1 MFMACDG
8 LVFSSK
14 NMQFHIT
21 EIDPHS
27 DSLHNGIVKSKNT
40 NFPKLFLTPV
50 IYGAHWALDYGI
62 APVTYRAHIKF
73 TVTRA
78 H

>member
-1 MFMACDG
+1 MVCVG

-40 NFPKLFLTPV
+40 NFPKVFLTPV
-50 IYGAHWALDYGI
+50 IYGAHWAFITVLLQL
-62 APVTYRAHIKF
+62 HIEL
-73 TVTRA
+73 TSNLL
-78 H
+78 